1 MIVWGHRKAHRR
13 GAHPR
18 TRPGTRL
25 GGTQVDTPQGH
36 ALGVHKGTHPRDTL
50 RMWACCITLI
60 LQYTKMAWIEK
71 REGSNNYMA
80 CWKQNGKKI
89 RKSTGVPISGKAGM
103 PPRQARKLAL
113 ELANNMECAAKGE
126 TGNTLSTD
134 DLCTVAQPHG
144 MRARIP
150 SVQEYLS
157 AFHGYAS
164 PRTESNRRR
173 AFNVFLEWLG
183 SRAEMRLDMLT
194 KGDMIAFFQHALK
207 QVSIGTV
214 SDYRY
219 KLASAFN
226 RAVDDEFL
234 VRSPVPAN
242 LNITKLAQE
251 GNIEIGRDK
260 VKLLPFTPAELR
272 HIVTQFPAP
281 WCDMSLVSVMTGGQ
295 GMGDICMLRWKCI
308 NFAEDYLVFSTG
320 KTGMD
325 MKIPMHALL
334 RERLLVIRAAQ
345 GEQEEYV
352 FPHMARRY
360 GRKDTSISTEFT
372 TMLKTSG
379 IVHLDIERTALQG
392 KRKNVSPK
400 SFLSFRLLFVE
411 VERAC
416 NRSTSGVDASH
427 CGESKMS
434 VYDVIAQAITAP
446 ADTPLPAYPI
456 LPA

>member
-1 MIVWGHRKAHRR
+1 
-13 GAHPR
+13 
-18 TRPGTRL
+18 
-25 GGTQVDTPQGH
+25 
-36 ALGVHKGTHPRDTL
+36 
-50 RMWACCITLI
+50 
-60 LQYTKMAWIEK
+60 
-71 REGSNNYMA
+71 MA

>member
-1 MIVWGHRKAHRR
+1 
-13 GAHPR
+13 
-18 TRPGTRL
+18 
-25 GGTQVDTPQGH
+25 
-36 ALGVHKGTHPRDTL
+36 
-50 RMWACCITLI
+50 
-60 LQYTKMAWIEK
+60 MAWIEK

>member
-1 MIVWGHRKAHRR
+1 
-13 GAHPR
+13 
-18 TRPGTRL
+18 
-25 GGTQVDTPQGH
+25 
-36 ALGVHKGTHPRDTL
+36 
-50 RMWACCITLI
+50 
-60 LQYTKMAWIEK
+60 MAWIEK

-89 RKSTGVPISGKAGM
+89 RKSTGVPISGKPGM

-126 TGNTLSTD
+126 TGNTLPTD

-194 KGDMIAFFQHALK
+194 KEDMIAFFQHALK

-226 RAVDDEFL
+226 RAVDDELL
-234 VRSPVPAN
+234 VRSPVPAD

-308 NFAEDYLVFSTG
+308 NFAEDHLVFSTG

-334 RERLLVIRAAQ
+334 RDRLLVIRAAQ

-392 KRKNVSPK
+392 KRKNVSSK
-400 SFLSFRLLFVE
+400 SFLSFRLSFVDAL
-411 VERAC
+411 RSC
-416 NRSTSGVDASH
+416 NGRTSGVDASH
-427 CGESKMS
+427 SGEPEMS

-446 ADTPLPAYPI
+446 VDAPLPVSPNYTT
-456 LPA
+456 

>member
-1 MIVWGHRKAHRR
+1 
-13 GAHPR
+13 
-18 TRPGTRL
+18 
-25 GGTQVDTPQGH
+25 
-36 ALGVHKGTHPRDTL
+36 
-50 RMWACCITLI
+50 
-60 LQYTKMAWIEK
+60 MAWIEK

-89 RKSTGVPISGKAGM
+89 RKSTGVPISGKPGM

-113 ELANNMECAAKGE
+113 ELANNMESAAKGE
-126 TGNTLSTD
+126 TGNTLPAD

-164 PRTESNRRR
+164 PSTESNRRR
-173 AFNVFLEWLG
+173 AFNVFLAWLG
-183 SRAEMRLDMLT
+183 NRAEMRLDMLT
-194 KGDMIAFFQHALK
+194 KEDMIAFFQHALK

-214 SDYRY
+214 SEYRY

-234 VRSPVPAN
+234 VQSPVPAD
-242 LNITKLAQE
+242 LNITKLAKE
-251 GNIEIGRDK
+251 GNIELGSDK
-260 VKLLPFTPAELR
+260 VKLQPFTPAELR

-281 WCDMSLVSVMTGGQ
+281 WRDMSLVSVMTGGQ
-295 GMGDICMLRWKCI
+295 GMGNIYMLRWKCI

-320 KTGMD
+320 KTGMN
-325 MKIPMHALL
+325 MKISMHALL

-400 SFLSFRLLFVE
+400 SFLSFRLSFVE
-411 VERAC
+411 ALRSC
-416 NRSTSGVDASH
+416 NGRTSGVDASH
-427 CGESKMS
+427 SGDPEMS

-446 ADTPLPAYPI
+446 ADTPLPVSPNYTT
-456 LPA
+456 

>member
-1 MIVWGHRKAHRR
+1 
-13 GAHPR
+13 
-18 TRPGTRL
+18 
-25 GGTQVDTPQGH
+25 
-36 ALGVHKGTHPRDTL
+36 
-50 RMWACCITLI
+50 
-60 LQYTKMAWIEK
+60 MAWIEK

-89 RKSTGVPISGKAGM
+89 RKSTGVPISGKPGM

-126 TGNTLSTD
+126 TGNTLPAD
-134 DLCTVAQPHG
+134 DLCTVTQPHG

-194 KGDMIAFFQHALK
+194 KEDMIVFFQHALK

-214 SDYRY
+214 NAYRY
-219 KLASAFN
+219 KLALAFN

-251 GNIEIGRDK
+251 GNIAYGSDK
-260 VKLLPFTPAELR
+260 VKLQPFTPAELR
-272 HIVTQFPAP
+272 YIVTQFPAP
-281 WCDMSLVSVMTGGQ
+281 WRDMSLVSVMTGSQSLGE
-295 GMGDICMLRWKCI
+295 ICMLRWDCI
-308 NFAEDYLVFSTG
+308 NFAEDYLVFGTG
-320 KTGMD
+320 RDK
-325 MKIPMHALL
+325 KIPMHAIL

-400 SFLSFRLLFVE
+400 SFLSFRLSFVE
-411 VERAC
+411 ALRSC
-416 NRSTSGVDASH
+416 NCRTSGVDASH

-434 VYDVIAQAITAP
+434 VYDVIAQAITTP
-446 ADTPLPAYPI
+446 ADAPLPVSPNYTT
-456 LPA
+456 

>member
-1 MIVWGHRKAHRR
+1 
-13 GAHPR
+13 
-18 TRPGTRL
+18 
-25 GGTQVDTPQGH
+25 
-36 ALGVHKGTHPRDTL
+36 
-50 RMWACCITLI
+50 
-60 LQYTKMAWIEK
+60 
-71 REGSNNYMA
+71 MA

-89 RKSTGVPISGKAGM
+89 RKSTGVPISGKPGM

-113 ELANNMECAAKGE
+113 ELANNMESAAKGE
-126 TGNTLSTD
+126 TGNTLPAD

-164 PRTESNRRR
+164 PSTESNRRR

-194 KGDMIAFFQHALK
+194 KEDMIAFFQHALK

-226 RAVDDEFL
+226 RAVDDELL
-234 VRSPVPAN
+234 VRSPVPAD

-251 GNIEIGRDK
+251 GNIDFGSDK
-260 VKLLPFTPAELR
+260 VKLQAFTPAELR

-281 WCDMSLVSVMTGGQ
+281 WCDMSLVSIMTGGQ
-295 GMGDICMLRWKCI
+295 RVGDICMLRWDCI
-308 NFAEDYLVFSTG
+308 NFAADYLVFG
-320 KTGMD
+320 TGMD

-334 RERLLVIRAAQ
+334 RERLLVIRT
-345 GEQEEYV
+345 EQDEHEKYV
-352 FPHMARRY
+352 FPHMAQRY
-360 GRKDTSISTEFT
+360 MRKDTSISTEFT
-372 TMLKTSG
+372 SLLKICS
-379 IVHLDIERTALQG
+379 VVKRDIERSPLKG

-400 SFLSFRLLFVE
+400 SFHSFRLSFVE
-411 VERAC
+411 ALRSC
-416 NRSTSGVDASH
+416 NSCTSGIDASH
-427 CGESKMS
+427 SGEPEMS
-434 VYDVIAQAITAP
+434 VYDVIAQAITNPVDA
-446 ADTPLPAYPI
+446 PLPVSPNYTT
-456 LPA
+456 

>member
-1 MIVWGHRKAHRR
+1 
-13 GAHPR
+13 
-18 TRPGTRL
+18 
-25 GGTQVDTPQGH
+25 
-36 ALGVHKGTHPRDTL
+36 
-50 RMWACCITLI
+50 
-60 LQYTKMAWIEK
+60 MA
-71 REGSNNYMA
+71 A
-80 CWKQNGKKI
+80 
-89 RKSTGVPISGKAGM
+89 
-103 PPRQARKLAL
+103 
-113 ELANNMECAAKGE
+113 
-126 TGNTLSTD
+126 
-134 DLCTVAQPHG
+134 
-144 MRARIP
+144 
-150 SVQEYLS
+150 
-157 AFHGYAS
+157 
-164 PRTESNRRR
+164 
-173 AFNVFLEWLG
+173 
-183 SRAEMRLDMLT
+183 
-194 KGDMIAFFQHALK
+194 
-207 QVSIGTV
+207 GTV
-214 SDYRY
+214 DVYRY
-219 KLASAFN
+219 KLATAFN
-226 RAVDDEFL
+226 RAVDDELL
-234 VRSPVPAN
+234 VRSPVPAD

-392 KRKNVSPK
+392 KRKNVSSK
-400 SFLSFRLLFVE
+400 SFLSFRLSFVE
-411 VERAC
+411 ALRSC
-416 NRSTSGVDASH
+416 NGRTSGVDASH
-427 CGESKMS
+427 SGEPEMS
-434 VYDVIAQAITAP
+434 VYDVIAQAITTPVDA
-446 ADTPLPAYPI
+446 PLPVSPNYTT
-456 LPA
+456 

>member
-1 MIVWGHRKAHRR
+1 
-13 GAHPR
+13 
-18 TRPGTRL
+18 
-25 GGTQVDTPQGH
+25 
-36 ALGVHKGTHPRDTL
+36 
-50 RMWACCITLI
+50 
-60 LQYTKMAWIEK
+60 MAWIEK

-89 RKSTGVPISGKAGM
+89 RKSTGVPISGKPGM

-126 TGNTLSTD
+126 TGNTLPTD

-150 SVQEYLS
+150 SVQEYLF

-164 PRTESNRRR
+164 PSTESTRRR

-183 SRAEMRLDMLT
+183 SRAEMRLDLLT
-194 KGDMIAFFQHALK
+194 KEDMIAFFRHALQ
-207 QVSIGTV
+207 QVAIGTV
-214 SDYRY
+214 TVYR
-219 KLASAFN
+219 KILAMAFN
-226 RAVDDEFL
+226 RAVDGELL
-234 VRSPVPAN
+234 VRSPVPAD

-251 GNIEIGRDK
+251 GNIELGSDK
-260 VKLLPFTPAELR
+260 VKLQPFTPAELR

-281 WCDMSLVSVMTGGQ
+281 WRDMSLVSVMTGSQSLGE
-295 GMGDICMLRWKCI
+295 ICMLRWDCI
-308 NFAEDYLVFSTG
+308 NFAADYLVFGTG
-320 KTGMD
+320 RD
-325 MKIPMHALL
+325 EKIPMHAIL

-352 FPHMARRY
+352 FPQMARRY

-392 KRKNVSPK
+392 KRKKVSPK

-434 VYDVIAQAITAP
+434 VYDVIAHAITAP
-446 ADTPLPAYPI
+446 VDAPLPVSPNYTT
-456 LPA
+456 